1 MILLLLYHE
10 IHKTFDDFE
19 EVYHYRMNG
28 EGGTL
33 IETDKELK
41 QGQVIIIKDINEYAI
56 IVDKIWEVD
65 GQRYFTHISAEDLI
79 VRARVPG
86 QIRSF

>member
-1 MILLLLYHE
+1 LLLYHE

-19 EVYHYRMNG
+19 EVYQYRMNG

-41 QGQVIIIKDINEYAI
+41 QGVLCN
-56 IVDKIWEVD
+56 
-65 GQRYFTHISAEDLI
+65 
-79 VRARVPG
+79 
-86 QIRSF
+86 